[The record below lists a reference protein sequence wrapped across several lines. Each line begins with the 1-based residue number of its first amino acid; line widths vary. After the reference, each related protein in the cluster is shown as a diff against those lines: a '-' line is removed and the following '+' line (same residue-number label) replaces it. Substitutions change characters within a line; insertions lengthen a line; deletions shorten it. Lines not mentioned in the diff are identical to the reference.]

1 MVKQKKNTRQI
12 KNRLHT
18 SLSRLHRI
26 VNAILPSYT
35 FKTLLVTS
43 LHAVWMIFFSLFWLI
58 NVYYFDGFEFMNDV
72 YDYKELV
79 QDHINPKEYKTNI
92 NEDYLLIDVSK
103 NSQILSIGGLPFEN
117 EVIVDR
123 EQLRATLDILD
134 ENSDKIKY
142 IICDVWLDISDE
154 ATDSSLQDV
163 IDRLNKKNKL
173 VLATLIDDGPQALP
187 APLAFKSETGVAQ
200 YKSSFLNTEF
210 LKFSYYFKGFKQ
222 VPLVA
227 YENITGDRIIEKSF
241 LGVPYFKYKS
251 GGICLNT
258 IIPPFRYSARDIV
271 VNESCIS
278 MGFFNISPESYIGNN
293 QIVIIGD
300 LTGGRGDMHHSIV
313 DKISGPVILI
323 NALESLFHKDN
334 KINAILLISM
344 FLFFLIISHH
354 SFYAQKVKESVTEY
368 GIRNRLFL
376 LLLKNIN
383 YVSILILTII
393 CMLVFNFYLN
403 LFILL
408 SYFAA
413 LEFLVKTAR
422 YFKRNKTQKS

>member
-1 MVKQKKNTRQI
+1 
-12 KNRLHT
+12 
-18 SLSRLHRI
+18 
-26 VNAILPSYT
+26 
-35 FKTLLVTS
+35 
-43 LHAVWMIFFSLFWLI
+43 MIFFSLFWLI
-58 NVYYFDGFEFMNDV
+58 NVYYLDGFEFMNDI
-72 YDYKELV
+72 YDYKEFV
-79 QDHINPKEYKTNI
+79 QDYINPKEYKSNI
-92 NEDYLLIDVSK
+92 NEKYLLIDVSR
-103 NSQILSIGGLPFEN
+103 NSQILPIGGLPIEN

-123 EQLRATLDILD
+123 EQLCTTLNILD
-134 ENSDKIKY
+134 DNSDNIKY

-154 ATDSSLQDV
+154 STDSSLQDV
-163 IDRLNKKNKL
+163 INRLNNKRKL
-173 VLATLIDDGPQALP
+173 VLATLVDDGDYSQQT
-187 APLAFKSETGVAQ
+187 PLAFKSETGVSQ

-222 VPLVA
+222 VPLIA
-227 YENITGDRIIEKSF
+227 YENITGDQIIEKSF

-258 IIPPFRYSARDIV
+258 IIPPFRYSSRDIIAD
-271 VNESCIS
+271 ETYIS
-278 MGFFNISPESYIGNN
+278 MGFFNISPESYIGND

-300 LTGGRGDMHHSIV
+300 VTGGRGDMHHSIV
-313 DKISGPVILI
+313 DKISGPIILI

-334 KINAILLISM
+334 KINAILLIMM

-368 GIRNRLFL
+368 GLKNRLL
-376 LLLKNIN
+376 LMLLKNIN

-408 SYFAA
+408 SYFAV
-413 LEFLVKTAR
+413 LEFLIKTSQH
-422 YFKRNKTQKS
+422 FKRNKTKKT

>member
-1 MVKQKKNTRQI
+1 MVKQKTNTRLT
-12 KNRLHT
+12 KNRLHNI
-18 SLSRLHRI
+18 LIWFHRI
-26 VNAILPSYT
+26 VNVILPSYT
-35 FKTLLVTS
+35 LKTLLLTS
-43 LHAVWMIFFSLFWLI
+43 IHGVWMIFFSLFWLI
-58 NVYYFDGFEFMNDV
+58 NVYYLDGFEFMNDI
-72 YDYKELV
+72 YDYKEFV
-79 QDHINPKEYKTNI
+79 QDYINPKEYKSNI
-92 NEDYLLIDVSK
+92 NEKYLLIDVSR
-103 NSQILSIGGLPFEN
+103 NSQILPIGGLPIEN

-123 EQLRATLDILD
+123 EQLCTTLNILD
-134 ENSDKIKY
+134 DNSDNIKY

-154 ATDSSLQDV
+154 STDSSLQDV
-163 IDRLNKKNKL
+163 INRLNNKRKL
-173 VLATLIDDGPQALP
+173 VLATLVDDGDYSQQT
-187 APLAFKSETGVAQ
+187 PLAFKSETGVSQ

-222 VPLVA
+222 VPLIA
-227 YENITGDRIIEKSF
+227 YENITGDQIIEKSF

-258 IIPPFRYSARDIV
+258 IIPPFRYSSRDIIAD
-271 VNESCIS
+271 ETYIS
-278 MGFFNISPESYIGNN
+278 MGFFNISPESYIGND

-300 LTGGRGDMHHSIV
+300 VTGGRGDMHHSIV
-313 DKISGPVILI
+313 DKISGPIILI

-334 KINAILLISM
+334 KINAILLIMM

-368 GIRNRLFL
+368 GLKNRLL
-376 LLLKNIN
+376 LMLLKNIN

-408 SYFAA
+408 SYFAV
-413 LEFLVKTAR
+413 LEFLIKTSQH
-422 YFKRNKTQKS
+422 FKRNKTKKT